1 MFPLYLS
8 FNCYVFK
15 NTFYIKLYLAAPS
28 SLKSKLVVFVP
39 QGEGEGEGPEEPPDP
54 DCPLLL
60 PGLLVAFPSIHC
72 LAAPYWRRLQGEQ
85 DCWRREVLKKPFL
98 RNQEVERSEVR
109 SGSRHLS

>member
-1 MFPLYLS
+1 MFPLNLS

-54 DCPLLL
+54 ECPLLLL

-72 LAAPYWRRLQGEQ
+72 LAAPYWTRLQGSKTAET
-85 DCWRREVLKKPFL
+85 RSA
-98 RNQEVERSEVR
+98 QEALLSQPGGGKVRGEVR
-109 SGSRHLS
+109 V